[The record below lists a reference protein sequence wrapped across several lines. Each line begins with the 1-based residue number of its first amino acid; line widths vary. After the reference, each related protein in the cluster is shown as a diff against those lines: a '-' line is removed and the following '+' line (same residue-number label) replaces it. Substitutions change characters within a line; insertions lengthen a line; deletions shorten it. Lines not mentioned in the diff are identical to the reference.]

1 MERVDYDLKNRK
13 RSETVREHKFQVYLP
28 AGCDLQEGGDR
39 GTGFQFDGRL
49 NPTFPINIVISYFLN
64 I

>member
-13 RSETVREHKFQVYLP
+13 RGETVREQKFEVYIP

-49 NPTFPINIVISYFLN
+49 NPTFPINIVISYFLH